1 VHAGFEVRSFDR
13 DRDTVELVGIWR
25 ASFESGVGVTDLHPA
40 DEQAAFLLD
49 HVMLS
54 HRVLVAHDEASSVPG
69 GHRGQRGPAPRAERP
84 VGHGFEP
91 TWQLEDVRM

>member
-49 HVMLS
+49 HVMPS
-54 HRVLVAHDEASSVPG
+54 HRVLVAHDDASSGSWRP
-69 GHRGQRGPAPRAERP
+69 PRTAWASSTCGTTGRP
-84 VGHGFEP
+84 RFEP